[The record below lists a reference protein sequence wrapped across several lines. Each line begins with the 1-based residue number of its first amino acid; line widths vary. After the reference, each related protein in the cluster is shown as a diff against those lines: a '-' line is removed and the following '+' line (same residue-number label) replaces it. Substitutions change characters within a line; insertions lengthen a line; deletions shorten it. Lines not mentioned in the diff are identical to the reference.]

1 MSKFWN
7 KKRKYKTSF
16 DSKDISD
23 CLKSLPKLSEFISE
37 YTLLKK
43 LNCGDYMGRCPICD
57 SISDKHL
64 RISDK
69 KKIFKCFNC
78 GSSGKTIPQFLMKL
92 YDKPFGFVIQHLSIR
107 FRGKKML
114 KNYKH
119 KDICELKV
127 RKYNGEKDDLYLP
140 F

>member
-1 MSKFWN
+1 MAKFWN
-7 KKRKYKTSF
+7 KKIKYKTSF

-43 LNCGDYMGRCPICD
+43 LNCGDYIGRCPICD

-78 GSSGKTIPQFLMKL
+78 GSGGKTIPQFLMEL

-107 FRGKKML
+107 FRNKKML
-114 KNYKH
+114 ANYKH
-119 KDICELKV
+119 KDNGELRRTNIK
-127 RKYNGEKDDLYLP
+127 GEKDDLNLP